1 MTDRVCVIGAG
12 SSGLTT
18 MKALL
23 ARGIPFDCFEIS
35 SDIGGNWRYDNENNR
50 SAAYRNLHIDTSKE
64 RMQFSDFPMPADYPN
79 YPHHTQVLAYFEAY
93 ADHFKLR
100 PHITFRT
107 QVMHVDPAPDGGYAV
122 TIRSLAGDAPEIR
135 HYRAILVCSGHHWNP
150 RWPDFPGQ
158 FSGRITHSRAYRDAL
173 PYVDS
178 RVLVVGIGNSGADIA
193 CEVSRVARQA
203 YLSTRRSAY
212 IIPRYILGRPTD
224 KWLWEPATRLP
235 WPVQRLLY
243 RLLLQIG
250 VGNQTNYG
258 VPYPQHQ
265 LLSEHP
271 TMSADL
277 LNLVSLGEIILKP
290 DVAELCGAEV
300 RFVDGSQEAID
311 AIIYATG
318 YNITFPFFDA
328 GFLSV
333 DDNQIALYR
342 RVVHPHWPSLY
353 FIGLIQPLG
362 AIMPLAEWQAR
373 WVAGL
378 LSGELLLPDRATMA
392 RAIVQEETTRRKRYV
407 NSARHTIQ
415 VDFYPYLRQ
424 LKTEIRL
431 GRQRAQAQLA
441 VAPKKATAST

>member
-12 SSGLTT
+12 SSGLTAI
-18 MKALL
+18 KALL
-23 ARGIPFDCFEIS
+23 EQGIPFDCFEIG
-35 SDIGGNWRYDNENNR
+35 SDIGGNWRYNNDNNR

-79 YPHHTQVLAYFEAY
+79 YPHHSQVLAYFEAY
-93 ADHFKLR
+93 ADHFNLR

-107 QVMHVDPAPDGGYAV
+107 QVVHISPVPGGYAV
-122 TIRSLAGDAPEIR
+122 AIQSATGEAQETRP
-135 HYRAILVCSGHHWNP
+135 YRAVLVCNGHHWNP

-158 FSGRITHSRAYRDAL
+158 FNGRVTHSRTYRDAL

-178 RVLVVGIGNSGADIA
+178 RILVVGVGNSGADIA
-193 CEVSRVARQA
+193 CEVARVARRA

-224 KWLWEPATRLP
+224 KWLWAPLTRLP
-235 WPVQRLLY
+235 WPAQRLLY
-243 RLLLQIG
+243 RLLLHIG
-250 VGNQTNYG
+250 VGDQTNYG
-258 VPYPQHQ
+258 VPYPRHR

-277 LNLVSLGEIILKP
+277 LNLVSLGEVILKP

-300 RFVDGSQEAID
+300 RFVDGSQAPID

-318 YNITFPFFDA
+318 YNITFPFFDTD
-328 GFLSV
+328 FLRV

-342 RVVHPHWPSLY
+342 HVVHPHWPGLY

-362 AIMPLAEWQAR
+362 AIMPLAELQAH
-373 WVAGL
+373 WVTGL
-378 LSGELLLPDRATMA
+378 LRGELQLPDRAAMA
-392 RAIVQEETTRRKRYV
+392 RAIVQEETARRQRYV
-407 NSARHTIQ
+407 DSPRHTIQ

-424 LKTEIRL
+424 LQTEIRL
-431 GRQRAQAQLA
+431 GRQRAQARPV
-441 VAPKKATAST
+441 VAPKITTAQS